1 MKGVGLHLRAILI
14 ASVLLL
20 GGCGGLF
27 CFQVS
32 GPITQWD
39 YHISPFQKIRVYN
52 SPQIYINQ
60 GVTQSVVVESE
71 ENMFHALQFHIDPF
85 AKLLY
90 IDFDETCIDD
100 IDHFKIFITVDTLKV
115 VDLRQGGEVWVED
128 IMKTD
133 SLFILISGDA
143 EVNVANL
150 MTEEVFVNISGSGE
164 VRLTALDT
172 IENMNCNFSGIGSYF
187 GYDAVC
193 RNAVVDVSGAGL
205 IQTTV
210 SQNLEVNVS
219 GQADVYYRGYPTIIE
234 NISGTGQVIDAN

>member
-115 VDLRQGGEVWVED
+115 VDLRQGGR
-128 IMKTD
+128 
-133 SLFILISGDA
+133 SLG
-143 EVNVANL
+143 
-150 MTEEVFVNISGSGE
+150 
-164 VRLTALDT
+164 
-172 IENMNCNFSGIGSYF
+172 
-187 GYDAVC
+187 
-193 RNAVVDVSGAGL
+193 
-205 IQTTV
+205 
-210 SQNLEVNVS
+210 
-219 GQADVYYRGYPTIIE
+219 
-234 NISGTGQVIDAN
+234 